1 VQSTNRQVDE
11 NPQKDWALP
20 KEIEKR
26 GVVKSCVDM
35 SGRRRVGG
43 GRSFGLS
50 MAKNRQK
57 NKNPSTFSLRG
68 WLSALNPIQP
78 SKGRCVYVIRHDIGH
93 VISGIFWASVTRF
106 ALQNGE
112 RQYWEEWW
120 SRLMDA

>member
-11 NPQKDWALP
+11 NPQKDWTLP

-68 WLSALNPIQP
+68 WLAALNPIQP
-78 SKGRCVYVIRHDIGH
+78 NKGRCVYVIRQAGYLARDIRYLLGGGDEVCTH
-93 VISGIFWASVTRF
+93 RTG
-106 ALQNGE
+106 NG
-112 RQYWEEWW
+112 
-120 SRLMDA
+120 STGKNGGLD

>member
-1 VQSTNRQVDE
+1 MQSTNRQVDE

-68 WLSALNPIQP
+68 WLAALNPIQP
-78 SKGRCVYVIRHDIGH
+78 NKGRCVYVIRQAGYRARDIRCLLGGGDE
-93 VISGIFWASVTRF
+93 VCTPERGTA
-106 ALQNGE
+106 ALG
-112 RQYWEEWW
+112 R
-120 SRLMDA
+120 MVV